1 MGSDGGGP
9 AGMPPTEQ
17 GSTRDPSS
25 VAHLHIWQIQAVRD
39 VLIVALIVVA
49 IWVGYALRFVTV
61 PLLLAFTL
69 AYLVEPLVHWICRV
83 LKLARPLAV
92 GLILGTFGVV
102 IVIAGLL
109 FVPMVVRQSS
119 EFVDNV
125 RAGQFDS
132 WIDRAQDVL
141 PKDFRDEITRVR
153 VWTKSLASSSAA
165 GSLAPASDANAPAAP
180 HSGIGPTAP
189 RLPETAVVPAAS
201 LVSDATI
208 TQTIM
213 NPTAQ
218 AALWRLLD
226 FSGLIFAA
234 MLIPFYF
241 WFFSNGF
248 PGAIR
253 FLGSLVPESR
263 KKTTFRLAAEMDAAV
278 AGFVRGRIL
287 IAAGMGVMFAVGW
300 WINGVP
306 YALTLG
312 LLAGLL
318 SIVPYLGAVVIVP
331 AVAILAANQLS
342 HEEAHRMAWYWIV
355 GGPPLVFI
363 IVQSIEGYIL
373 TPIFAGRATNLGPVS
388 IFVAVLAGASVAG
401 LYGMLLAIPV
411 AACAKILIREAVMPS
426 LRDWAAG
433 KSADPL
439 PLNRD

>member
-1 MGSDGGGP
+1 MHPDGSDP
-9 AGMPPTEQ
+9 AGVESRANQ
-17 GSTRDPSS
+17 SESS
-25 VAHLHIWQIQAVRD
+25 MARLHIWQVQAVRD
-39 VLIVALIVVA
+39 VLVVALIVVA
-49 IWVGYALRFVTV
+49 IWAGYALRFVTV
-61 PLLLAFTL
+61 PLLLAFAL
-69 AYLVEPLVHWICRV
+69 AYLVEPLVRWNCRV
-83 LKLARPLAV
+83 LKLARPVAV
-92 GLILGTFGVV
+92 GLILGSFGIVL
-102 IVIAGLL
+102 VIAGVL

-119 EFVDNV
+119 EFVANV

-141 PKDFRDEITRVR
+141 PKEFRDEVTRVR
-153 VWTKSLASSSAA
+153 VWAKSIASSESVKGHASA
-165 GSLAPASDANAPAAP
+165 GGEPAPPAVTAS
-180 HSGIGPTAP
+180 GTATP
-189 RLPETAVVPAAS
+189 NPVLPDVTTASAIP

-208 TQTIM
+208 TQTIL

-226 FSGLIFAA
+226 FSGLIFAG

-248 PGAIR
+248 PGAIH
-253 FLGSLVPESR
+253 LAGSLVPESR
-263 KKTTFRLAAEMDAAV
+263 RETIFKLAAEMDAAV

-287 IAAGMGVMFAVGW
+287 IAAGMGVMFAAGW
-300 WINGVP
+300 WMNGVP

-318 SIVPYLGAVVIVP
+318 SIVPYLGAVVVIP
-331 AVAILAANQLS
+331 AIAILAANQLS
-342 HEEAHRMAWYWIV
+342 QPEAHRMAWYWIV
-355 GGPPLVFI
+355 GGPPMVFI

-411 AACAKILIREAVMPS
+411 AACAKILIRETVMPS
-426 LRDWAAG
+426 LRNWAAG

-439 PLNRD
+439 PLNRN

>member
-1 MGSDGGGP
+1 MSGDAGPRGGD
-9 AGMPPTEQ
+9 
-17 GSTRDPSS
+17 DPSGARRT
-25 VAHLHIWQIQAVRD
+25 VAQLHIWQVQAVRD

-49 IWVGYALRFVTV
+49 IWAGYALRFVTV
-61 PLLLAFTL
+61 PLLLAFAL
-69 AYLVEPLVHWICRV
+69 AYLVEPLVRWICSVFR
-83 LKLARPLAV
+83 LSRPVAV
-92 GLILGTFGVV
+92 GLILGSCGVAV
-102 IVIAGLL
+102 VVAGLL

-119 EFVDNV
+119 EFVASV
-125 RAGQFDS
+125 RAGQFDR

-141 PKDFRDEITRVR
+141 PKEFRDEVMRVR
-153 VWTKSLASSSAA
+153 EWVKPLTATDGVSVHANGELPLRVP
-165 GSLAPASDANAPAAP
+165 LAPEPPPQAP
-180 HSGIGPTAP
+180 
-189 RLPETAVVPAAS
+189 
-201 LVSDATI
+201 LVSDSTISQAIMSPAT
-208 TQTIM
+208 
-213 NPTAQ
+213 Q

-248 PGAIR
+248 PSAIE
-253 FLGSLVPESR
+253 FLGSLVPDTR
-263 KKTTFRLAAEMDAAV
+263 KATIFRLAAEMDAAV

-287 IAAGMGVMFAVGW
+287 IAAGMGVMFAAGW

-318 SIVPYLGAVVIVP
+318 SIVPYLGAVVVVP
-331 AVAILAANQLS
+331 AVAILAASQLAQP
-342 HEEAHRMAWYWIV
+342 EADRMAWYWIV
-355 GGPPLVFI
+355 GGPPLVFV
-363 IVQSIEGYIL
+363 IVQSIEGYLL

-411 AACAKILIREAVMPS
+411 AACAKILIRETVMPP
-426 LRDWAAG
+426 LRNWAAG
-433 KSADPL
+433 KSSDPL

>member
-1 MGSDGGGP
+1 MDPVGSDPQGRESRSTQSGP
-9 AGMPPTEQ
+9 
-17 GSTRDPSS
+17 SISR
-25 VAHLHIWQIQAVRD
+25 LHIWQVQAVRD
-39 VLIVALIVVA
+39 VLVVALIVVA
-49 IWVGYALRFVTV
+49 IWAGYALRFVTV
-61 PLLLAFTL
+61 PLLLAFAL
-69 AYLVEPLVHWICRV
+69 AYLVEPLVRWICNV
-83 LKLARPLAV
+83 LKIARPIAV
-92 GLILGTFGVV
+92 GLILGSFGVV
-102 IVIAGLL
+102 LVVAGVL
-109 FVPMVVRQSS
+109 FVPMIVRQSS

-141 PKDFRDEITRVR
+141 PKEFRDEVTRVR
-153 VWTKSLASSSAA
+153 VWAKSIAASSEGKTRATD
-165 GSLAPASDANAPAAP
+165 GE
-180 HSGIGPTAP
+180 PTAQSVTP
-189 RLPETAVVPAAS
+189 AGRAPTTHAPPDVITAKAVPS
-201 LVSDATI
+201 TSDSTI

-226 FSGLIFAA
+226 FSGWIFAA

-248 PGAIR
+248 PGAIH
-253 FLGSLVPESR
+253 FAGSLVPESR
-263 KKTTFRLAAEMDAAV
+263 KETVFRLAGEMDAAV

-287 IAAGMGVMFAVGW
+287 IAAGMGVMFAAGW

-318 SIVPYLGAVVIVP
+318 SIVPYLGAVVVVP
-331 AVAILAANQLS
+331 AVAILAANQLT
-342 HEEAHRMAWYWIV
+342 HPEEHRMAWYWIV
-355 GGPPLVFI
+355 GGPPLVFV

-411 AACAKILIREAVMPS
+411 AACAKILIRETVMPP
-426 LRDWAAG
+426 LRSWAAG

-439 PLNRD
+439 PLTRD

>member
-1 MGSDGGGP
+1 MQPDRSDSKGV
-9 AGMPPTEQ
+9 E
-17 GSTRDPSS
+17 PSS
-25 VAHLHIWQIQAVRD
+25 NQDDSSMAGLHIWQVQAVRD
-39 VLIVALIVVA
+39 VLVVAVIVVA
-49 IWVGYALRFVTV
+49 IWAGYALRFVTV
-61 PLLLAFTL
+61 PLLLAFAL
-69 AYLVEPLVHWICRV
+69 AYLVEPLVQWICRV
-83 LKLARPLAV
+83 LKIARPIAV
-92 GLILGTFGVV
+92 GLILGSFGTAL
-102 IVIAGLL
+102 VIAALL

-119 EFVDNV
+119 EFVANM
-125 RAGQFDS
+125 RAGQFDT

-141 PKDFRDEITRVR
+141 PKEFRDEVTRVR
-153 VWTKSLASSSAA
+153 VWAKSIASAESNGAQPKALDGTTQPVPPIA
-165 GSLAPASDANAPAAP
+165 GA
-180 HSGIGPTAP
+180 PTATQTTP
-189 RLPETAVVPAAS
+189 EVATLPITP

-226 FSGLIFAA
+226 FSGWIFAG

-248 PGAIR
+248 PGALH
-253 FLGSLVPESR
+253 FVGSLVPESR
-263 KKTTFRLAAEMDAAV
+263 KAKTFKLAAEMDAAV

-287 IAAGMGVMFAVGW
+287 IAAAMGVMFAAGW

-318 SIVPYLGAVVIVP
+318 SIVPYLGAVVVIP

-342 HEEAHRMAWYWIV
+342 QPEAHRMAWYWIV

-411 AACAKILIREAVMPS
+411 AACAKILIRETVMPS
-426 LRDWAAG
+426 LRNWAAG
-433 KSADPL
+433 NAADPL
-439 PLNRD
+439 PLNRR